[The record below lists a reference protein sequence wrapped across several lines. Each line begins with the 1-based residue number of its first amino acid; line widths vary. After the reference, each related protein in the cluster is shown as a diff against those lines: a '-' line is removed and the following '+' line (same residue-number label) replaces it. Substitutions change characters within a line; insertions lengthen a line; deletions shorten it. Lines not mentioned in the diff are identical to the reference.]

1 MNWNPKQLRDDFLA
15 AAKGGKIEILPGT
28 IICIKPQ
35 YKPHKPPSNLPEN
48 TRAVYVFST
57 DTHVLKVGK
66 VNPNTKARY
75 TSHHYNQKSSDSNLA
90 KSLLEDQNIVQEHE
104 LNKENVSDW
113 IMKNTNRVNFL
124 FDADVVGP
132 LLLNLFEAF
141 VQCKLS
147 PIYEG
152 HKSQR

>member
-1 MNWNPKQLRDDFLA
+1 MVLA
-15 AAKGGKIEILPGT
+15 AAKGGKIEIPSDA
-28 IICIKPQ
+28 ISIEIQPM
-35 YKPHKPPSNLPEN
+35 PHTPPSLPQN

-66 VNPNTKARY
+66 VNPKSGARY
-75 TSHHYNQKSSDSNLA
+75 TSQHYDPKRSNSNLA
-90 KSLLEDQNIVQEHE
+90 KSLLKDQDTVREHG
-104 LNKENVSDW
+104 LNEENVSDW
-113 IMKNTNRVNFL
+113 IKKNTDRVNFL
-124 FDADVVGP
+124 FDADVVNP

-152 HKSQR
+152 PENQR